1 MARAAPLVPPTGCWV
16 IPSLVAAPTVPE
28 ALKVTGL
35 PASPAAVAVTVLLSV
50 PAAVPRVQVVSVA
63 MPEALVTTTAGVAGA
78 ILPPVP
84 SAVRVKVT
92 LTPLTGLLL
101 ASVTST
107 DGATAAV
114 PTVAL

>member
-1 MARAAPLVPPTGCWV
+1 MILLAEIVVATPARPD
-16 IPSLVAAPTVPE
+16 

-35 PASPAAVAVTVLLSV
+35 PVRPAAAAVTVLLSV

-63 MPEALVTTTAGVAGA
+63 MPEALVITTAGLAGLM
-78 ILPPVP
+78 LPPVP
-84 SAVRVKVT
+84 LAVRVKVT

-107 DGATAAV
+107 EGGATVV
-114 PTVAL
+114 PAVAL